1 MELNLDDANR
11 ERLAARAERLGFES
25 PEEYART
32 IVETVL
38 DELEAEQDDDAVQD
52 RLEDLGYL

>member
-1 MELNLDDANR
+1 MELELDDGYR

-25 PEEYART
+25 TEAYAQT

-38 DELEAEQDDDAVQD
+38 DELDDDHDDAVQD